1 MAYYGLD
8 AEEYDRIYSD
18 RQLLSRIIKVFKP
31 YHKSMLIILIFM
43 LLNSFSFG
51 VLPLLTRGIIEQ
63 LDQSNYSIPFISL
76 IILVTLGLNL
86 LYFIFNLVTQTILF
100 KIVSQVSFDLRF
112 KLNYAVLLQDLSFF
126 DKYPTGKIVSR
137 INNDGTRFGEMIH
150 QTVSGLASLLI
161 LIVVIIPMLLINS
174 VISSIVFII
183 VPFLFV
189 LTFSF
194 RKIVRKKTL
203 LGQRSLA
210 LVNAFVQ
217 ETMSG
222 IQIAKTFRQEK
233 KLFKEFNTIN
243 KQNNKVNIGKE
254 FAMNMLWPLINTII
268 YILYGIFLY
277 IGGNLIYQEIISI
290 GDWYLIF
297 QSFGLLFNPLL
308 QLVNFWPQFQQGMSA
323 AERIFSL
330 EDAEADIEEGDYVF
344 PKINGKLEF
353 NHLNFSYVP
362 ENPILENFNLKI
374 EPGESIAIVGHTG
387 AGKTTLARILLRLY
401 EFQSGDDS
409 VRIDGK
415 SIRDLK
421 LNEYRRQVGYIG
433 QVPFL
438 WNDTIENNIKYG
450 LPNASLEEVL
460 TVLKQSGG
468 VEWVEDLDNGLNTQI
483 MERGKVLSMG
493 QKQLLIFARVLLQ
506 NPSILILDEATASV
520 DPFTETKIQEAMEKA
535 MEGRTTIVIAHRLV
549 TVRHVDRII
558 VLDNG
563 RIMEEGSHVQ
573 LMKKGGYYAKL
584 YDMYFKH
591 QSYEFLEEHRPKRI
605 KDFGVEGGK

>member
-1 MAYYGLD
+1 MLT
-8 AEEYDRIYSD
+8 IN
-18 RQLLSRIIKVFKP
+18 II
-31 YHKSMLIILIFM
+31 
-43 LLNSFSFG
+43 
-51 VLPLLTRGIIEQ
+51 
-63 LDQSNYSIPFISL
+63 
-76 IILVTLGLNL
+76 
-86 LYFIFNLVTQTILF
+86 
-100 KIVSQVSFDLRF
+100 
-112 KLNYAVLLQDLSFF
+112 
-126 DKYPTGKIVSR
+126 
-137 INNDGTRFGEMIH
+137 
-150 QTVSGLASLLI
+150 
-161 LIVVIIPMLLINS
+161 
-174 VISSIVFII
+174 ISSIVFIV

-194 RKIVRKKTL
+194 RKIVRKRTL

-222 IQIAKTFRQEK
+222 IQIAKTFRQED
-233 KLFKEFNTIN
+233 KLFKEFNVIN
-243 KQNNKVNIGKE
+243 KQNNKVNRSKE
-254 FAMNMLWPLINTII
+254 YAMNMLWPLINSVI
-268 YILYGIFLY
+268 YVLYGVLLY
-277 IGGNLIYQEIISI
+277 FGGSLIYQGTISV

-308 QLVNFWPQFQQGMSA
+308 QLVVFWPQFQQGMSA

-330 EDAEADIEEGDYVF
+330 QDAEADIEEGDYIF
-344 PKINGKLEF
+344 SDIKGKLEF
-353 NHLNFSYVP
+353 NNLNFSYIP
-362 ENPILENFNLKI
+362 EKPIFQNFNLNI

-401 EFQSGDDS
+401 EFQSENDS
-409 VRIDGK
+409 VKIDGI

-450 LPNASLEEVL
+450 LPNASHEEIL
-460 TVLKQSGG
+460 SVLKQAGG
-468 VEWVEDLDNGLNTQI
+468 VEWVEELDSGLNTQI

-493 QKQLLIFARVLLQ
+493 QKQLLVFARVLLQ

-558 VLDNG
+558 VLDDG
-563 RIMEEGSHVQ
+563 KIMEEGNHEE

-584 YDMYFKH
+584 YDTYFKH
-591 QSYEFLEEHRPKRI
+591 QSYEFLEEYKPSRI
-605 KDFGVEGGK
+605 KDSGT

>member
-1 MAYYGLD
+1 VAYYGLD

-18 RQLLSRIIKVFKP
+18 KQLISRIIKIFKP
-31 YHKSMLIILIFM
+31 YRKSMFIVLVFM
-43 LLNSFSFG
+43 LLNSVAFG
-51 VLPLLTRGIIEQ
+51 AIPLLTREIIEQ
-63 LDQSNYSIPFISL
+63 LDQSNYIIPL
-76 IILVTLGLNL
+76 IILTILITLGLNL
-86 LYFIFNLVTQTILF
+86 LYFIFNLVVQTILF

-137 INNDGTRFGEMIH
+137 INNDGARFGEMIH
-150 QTVSGLASLLI
+150 LSIKGLASLLI
-161 LIVVIIPMLLINS
+161 LIVVIIPILMINV

-183 VPFLFV
+183 VPFLFI

-210 LVNAFVQ
+210 LLNAFVQ

-222 IQIAKTFRQEK
+222 IQIAKTFRQEE
-233 KLFKEFNTIN
+233 KLLKEFELIN
-243 KQNNKVNIGKE
+243 KQNNKVNTGTE
-254 FAMNMLWPLINTII
+254 LAMNMLWPLINTVIS
-268 YILYGIFLY
+268 ILYAILLY
-277 IGGNLIYQEIISI
+277 IGGNAIYLEIISV

-308 QLVNFWPQFQQGMSA
+308 QLVTFWPQFQQGMSA

-330 EDAEADIEEGDYVF
+330 QDSEADIEEGDYIF
-344 PKINGKLEF
+344 PHIKGKLEF
-353 NHLNFSYVP
+353 NNLNFSYGG
-362 ENPILENFNLKI
+362 ENPIFENFNLTIK
-374 EPGESIAIVGHTG
+374 PGESVAIVGHTG

-401 EFQSGDDS
+401 EFQSEDDS

-450 LPNASLEEVL
+450 LSNASPEEVIS
-460 TVLKQSGG
+460 VLKQSGG
-468 VEWVEDLDNGLNTQI
+468 VEWIEDLDNGLNTQI
-483 MERGKVLSMG
+483 MERGKLLSMG
-493 QKQLLIFARVLLQ
+493 QKQLLVFARVLLQ

-558 VLDNG
+558 VLDDG
-563 RIMEEGSHVQ
+563 KIMEEGNHEQ
-573 LMKKGGYYAKL
+573 LMNKKGYYAKL
-584 YDMYFKH
+584 YDTYFKH
-591 QSYEFLEEHRPKRI
+591 QSYEFLEEHKL
-605 KDFGVEGGK
+605 K

>member
-1 MAYYGLD
+1 MAFYGLD
-8 AEEYDRIYSD
+8 AEDYDRIYSD
-18 RQLLSRIIKVFKP
+18 RALVSRIIRIFKP
-31 YHKSMLIILIFM
+31 YRKSMFIIILLMVI
-43 LLNSFSFG
+43 NSIAFG
-51 VLPLLTRGIIEQ
+51 VLPVLTRTIIEQ
-63 LDQSNYSIPFISL
+63 TNQSSYSFPL
-76 IILVTLGLNL
+76 IIVTILITLGLNL
-86 LYFIFNLVTQTILF
+86 LWFIIHFIIQTILF
-100 KIVSQVSFDLRF
+100 RIVSQVSFDLRF

-126 DKYPTGKIVSR
+126 DKFPTGKIVSR
-137 INNDGTRFGEMIH
+137 VNNDGARFGEMIH
-150 QTVSGLASLLI
+150 QSIGGLASLLI
-161 LIVVIIPMLLINS
+161 LAVVIVPMLTINII
-174 VISSIVFII
+174 ISSIVFIV

-194 RKIVRKKTL
+194 RKIVRKRTL

-222 IQIAKTFRQEK
+222 IQIAKTFRQED
-233 KLFKEFNTIN
+233 KLFKEFNVIN
-243 KQNNKVNIGKE
+243 KQNNKVNRSKE
-254 FAMNMLWPLINTII
+254 YAMNMLWPLINSVI
-268 YILYGIFLY
+268 YVLYGVLLY
-277 IGGNLIYQEIISI
+277 FGGSLIYQGTISV

-308 QLVNFWPQFQQGMSA
+308 QLVVFWPQFQQGMSA

-330 EDAEADIEEGDYVF
+330 QDAEADIEEGDYIF
-344 PKINGKLEF
+344 SDIKGKLEF
-353 NHLNFSYVP
+353 NNLNFSYIP
-362 ENPILENFNLKI
+362 EKPIFQNFNLNI

-401 EFQSGDDS
+401 EFQSENDS
-409 VRIDGK
+409 VKIDGI

-450 LPNASLEEVL
+450 LPNASHEEIL
-460 TVLKQSGG
+460 SVLKQAGG
-468 VEWVEDLDNGLNTQI
+468 VEWVEELDSGLNTQI

-493 QKQLLIFARVLLQ
+493 QKQLLVFARVLLQ

-558 VLDNG
+558 VLDDG
-563 RIMEEGSHVQ
+563 KIMEEGNHEE

-584 YDMYFKH
+584 YDTYFKH
-591 QSYEFLEEHRPKRI
+591 QSYEFLEEYQPSRI
-605 KDFGVEGGK
+605 KDSGT

>member
-18 RQLLSRIIKVFKP
+18 KELISRIFKTFKP
-31 YHKSMLIILIFM
+31 YRKSMFTVIVFM
-43 LLNSFSFG
+43 VVNSFSFG
-51 VLPLLTRGIIEQ
+51 VLPLLTREIINQ
-63 LDQSNYSIPFISL
+63 LDQSNYIIPL
-76 IILVTLGLNL
+76 IILTILATLGLNL
-86 LYFIFNLVTQTILF
+86 LYFIFNVVVQSILF
-100 KIVSQVSFDLRF
+100 KIVPQVSFDLRF
-112 KLNYAVLLQDLSFF
+112 KLNHAVLLQDLSFF

-137 INNDGTRFGEMIH
+137 INNDGTRFGDMIYI
-150 QTVSGLASLLI
+150 SIKAAWSLLI
-161 LIVVIIPMLLINS
+161 LIVVIIPMLMINI
-174 VISSIVFII
+174 VISCLVFII
-183 VPFLFV
+183 VPFLV
-189 LTFSF
+189 ILTFSF

-210 LVNAFVQ
+210 LVNTFVQ

-222 IQIAKTFRQEK
+222 IQIAKTFRQEE
-233 KLFKEFNTIN
+233 KLFKEFEVIN
-243 KQNNKVNIGKE
+243 KQNNKVNRSKE
-254 FAMNMLWPLINTII
+254 FYMNMLWPLINTVI
-268 YILYGIFLY
+268 YILYGVLLY
-277 IGGNLIYQEIISI
+277 IGGNAIYLEIISV

-297 QSFGLLFNPLL
+297 QNFGLLFNPLL
-308 QLVNFWPQFQQGMSA
+308 QLITVWPQFQQGMSA

-330 EDAEADIEEGDYVF
+330 QDFEADIEEGDYIF
-344 PKINGKLEF
+344 PKIKGKLEF
-353 NHLNFSYVP
+353 NNLNFSYIP
-362 ENPILENFNLKI
+362 ENPVFEDFNLTI
-374 EPGESIAIVGHTG
+374 EPGESLAIVGHTG

-450 LPNASLEEVL
+450 LPDASLEDVL
-460 TVLKQSGG
+460 SVLKKAGG
-468 VEWVEDLDNGLNTQI
+468 VEWVEDLDDGLNTQI

-493 QKQLLIFARVLLQ
+493 QKQLLVFARVLLQ
-506 NPSILILDEATASV
+506 DPSILILDEATSSV
-520 DPFTETKIQEAMEKA
+520 DPFTETRIQETMEKT

-563 RIMEEGSHVQ
+563 KIMEEGNHVE
-573 LMKKGGYYAKL
+573 LMEKGGYYAKL
-584 YDMYFKH
+584 YDTYFKH
-591 QSYEFLEEHRPKRI
+591 QSYEFLKEHKLREI
-605 KDFGVEGGK
+605 GNSES

>member
-1 MAYYGLD
+1 MTYYGLD

-18 RQLLSRIIKVFKP
+18 KELLSRIIKLFKP
-31 YHKSMLIILIFM
+31 YRKSMVIVIVFMII
-43 LLNSFSFG
+43 NSFSFG
-51 VLPLLTRGIIEQ
+51 ILPLLTREIIEK
-63 LDQSNYSIPFISL
+63 LEQSNYVIPFIVL
-76 IILVTLGLNL
+76 IILVSLGLNI
-86 LYFIFNLVTQTILF
+86 LYFIFNVVVQTILF
-100 KIVSQVSFDLRF
+100 RIVSELSFQLRF

-137 INNDGTRFGEMIH
+137 INNDGTRFGEMINI
-150 QTVSGLASLLI
+150 TIRGLASLLI
-161 LIVVIIPMLLINS
+161 LIVVIIPILMINLLIS
-174 VISSIVFII
+174 CIIFIV
-183 VPFLFV
+183 VPFLFL

-210 LVNAFVQ
+210 NVNAFVQ

-222 IQIAKTFRQEK
+222 IQIAKTFRQEQ
-233 KLFKEFNTIN
+233 KLLKEFEFIN
-243 KQNNKVNIGKE
+243 KQNKKVNIGRD
-254 FAMNMLWPLINTII
+254 FAMNLLWPLINTVI
-268 YILYGIFLY
+268 YILYGVFLY
-277 IGGNLIYQEIISI
+277 IGGNAIYSQILSV
-290 GDWYLIF
+290 GDWYLIL
-297 QSFGLLFNPLL
+297 QSFDLLFNPLL

-330 EDAEADIEEGDYVF
+330 QDAEADIEEGNYVF
-344 PKINGKLEF
+344 PSINGKIEL
-353 NHLNFSYVP
+353 NNLNFSYIP
-362 ENPILENFNLKI
+362 GNPIFQNLNLTI

-387 AGKTTLARILLRLY
+387 AGKTTLARVLLRLY
-401 EFQSGDDS
+401 EFQSGDGS
-409 VRIDGK
+409 VKIDGR

-421 LNEYRRQVGYIG
+421 VNEYRKQVGYIG

-450 LPNASLEEVL
+450 LRDASHEDVL
-460 TVLKQSGG
+460 SVLNQAGG

-558 VLDNG
+558 VLDDG
-563 RIMEEGSHVQ
+563 KIMEEGNHEQ
-573 LMKKGGYYAKL
+573 LMKKKGYYAKL
-584 YDMYFKH
+584 YDTYFKH
-591 QSYEFLEEHRPKRI
+591 QSYEFLEEHKL
-605 KDFGVEGGK
+605 K

>member
-1 MAYYGLD
+1 MAFYGLD
-8 AEEYDRIYSD
+8 AEDYDRIYSD
-18 RQLLSRIIKVFKP
+18 RVLLSRIIRIFKP
-31 YHKSMLIILIFM
+31 YRKSMFIIILLM
-43 LLNSFSFG
+43 LINSIAFG
-51 VLPLLTRGIIEQ
+51 VLPVLTRTIIEQ
-63 LDQSNYSIPFISL
+63 TNQSSYSLPLVVLTIL
-76 IILVTLGLNL
+76 ITLGLNL
-86 LYFIFNLVTQTILF
+86 LWFILHFIMQTILF
-100 KIVSQVSFDLRF
+100 RIVSQVSFDLRF

-126 DKYPTGKIVSR
+126 DKFPTGKIVSR
-137 INNDGTRFGEMIH
+137 VNNDGARFGEMIH
-150 QTVSGLASLLI
+150 QSIGGLASLLI
-161 LIVVIIPMLLINS
+161 LVVVIVPMLTIN
-174 VISSIVFII
+174 VIISSIVFIV

-194 RKIVRKKTL
+194 RKIVRKRTL
-203 LGQRSLA
+203 FGQRSLA

-222 IQIAKTFRQEK
+222 IQIAKTFRQEG
-233 KLFKEFNTIN
+233 KLFKEFNVIN
-243 KQNNKVNIGKE
+243 KQNNKVNRSKE
-254 FAMNMLWPLINTII
+254 YAMNMLWPLINSVI
-268 YILYGIFLY
+268 YILYGVLLY
-277 IGGNLIYQEIISI
+277 FGGSLIYKGTISV

-308 QLVNFWPQFQQGMSA
+308 QLVVFWPQFQQGMSA

-330 EDAEADIEEGDYVF
+330 QDAEADIEEGDYIF
-344 PKINGKLEF
+344 SDIKGKLEF
-353 NHLNFSYVP
+353 NNLNFSYTP
-362 ENPILENFNLKI
+362 EKPIFQNFNLNI
-374 EPGESIAIVGHTG
+374 EPGESVAIVGHTG

-401 EFQSGDDS
+401 EFQSDNDS
-409 VRIDGK
+409 VKIDGV

-450 LPNASLEEVL
+450 LPNASHEEILSVLE
-460 TVLKQSGG
+460 QAGG
-468 VEWVEDLDNGLNTQI
+468 VEWVEELDSGLNTQI

-493 QKQLLIFARVLLQ
+493 QKQLLVFARVLLQ

-558 VLDNG
+558 VLDDG
-563 RIMEEGSHVQ
+563 KIMEEGNHEQ
-573 LMKKGGYYAKL
+573 LMKKGGYYSKL
-584 YDMYFKH
+584 YDTYFKH
-591 QSYEFLEEHRPKRI
+591 QSYEFLEEHQPSRI
-605 KDFGVEGGK
+605 KDTGA

>member
-1 MAYYGLD
+1 MTYYGLD

-18 RQLLSRIIKVFKP
+18 KELISRIIKLFKP
-31 YHKSMLIILIFM
+31 YRKSMVIIIVFM
-43 LLNSFSFG
+43 AINSFSFG
-51 VLPLLTRGIIEQ
+51 ALPLLTREIIER
-63 LDQSNYSIPFISL
+63 LDQSNYIIPFIIL
-76 IILVTLGLNL
+76 IILVSLGLNL
-86 LYFIFNLVTQTILF
+86 LYFIFTVLVRAIMF
-100 KIVSQVSFDLRF
+100 RIVSELSYELRF
-112 KLNYAVLLQDLSFF
+112 KLNYAILLQDLSFF

-137 INNDGTRFGEMIH
+137 INNDGTRFGEMINIS
-150 QTVSGLASLLI
+150 VNGLASLLI
-161 LIVVIIPMLLINS
+161 LIVVIIPMLMINVLIS
-174 VISSIVFII
+174 CIIFIVL
-183 VPFLFV
+183 PFLFL
-189 LTFSF
+189 LTLSF

-210 LVNAFVQ
+210 NVNAFVQ

-222 IQIAKTFRQEK
+222 IQIAKTFRQEE
-233 KLFKEFNTIN
+233 KLLKEFEFVN
-243 KQNNKVNIGKE
+243 KQNKKVNIGKDL
-254 FAMNMLWPLINTII
+254 AMNMLWPLINTVI

-277 IGGNLIYQEIISI
+277 FGGNAIFLQTISV
-290 GDWYLIF
+290 GDWYLIY
-297 QSFGLLFNPLL
+297 QSFGLLFNPLI
-308 QLVNFWPQFQQGMSA
+308 QLVNFWPQFQQGLSA

-330 EDAEADIEEGDYVF
+330 EDAEADIDEGDYVF
-344 PKINGKLEF
+344 TNIKGKIELN
-353 NHLNFSYVP
+353 NLNFSYIP
-362 ENPILENFNLKI
+362 GNPIFENFNLTI
-374 EPGESIAIVGHTG
+374 EPGESVAIVGHTG

-401 EFQSGDDS
+401 EFQSADDS
-409 VRIDGK
+409 VKIDGK

-450 LPNASLEEVL
+450 LPNASHEEIL
-460 TVLKQSGG
+460 SVLKQSGG
-468 VEWVEDLDNGLNTQI
+468 VEWVEDLDHGLNTQI

-493 QKQLLIFARVLLQ
+493 QKQLLVFARVLLQ

-563 RIMEEGSHVQ
+563 RIMEEGNHLE

-584 YDMYFKH
+584 YNTYFKH
-591 QSYEFLEEHRPKRI
+591 QSYEFLEEHKPKKI
-605 KDFGVEGGK
+605 KDFEKSKV

>member
-18 RQLLSRIIKVFKP
+18 KQLLSRIIKIFKP
-31 YHKSMLIILIFM
+31 YRKSMFIVLIFM
-43 LLNSFSFG
+43 LLTSISFG
-51 VLPLLTRGIIEQ
+51 AIPLLTREIIEQ
-63 LDQSNYSIPFISL
+63 LDQSNYIIPL
-76 IILVTLGLNL
+76 ITLTILVTLGLNL
-86 LYFIFNLVTQTILF
+86 LYFIFNLVVQTILF
-100 KIVSQVSFDLRF
+100 RIVSQVSFDLRF

-137 INNDGTRFGEMIH
+137 INNDGARFGDMIH
-150 QTVSGLASLLI
+150 LSVKALASVLI
-161 LIVVIIPMLLINS
+161 LIVVIIPMLMINIF
-174 VISSIVFII
+174 ISSMVFII

-222 IQIAKTFRQEK
+222 IQIAKTFRQEE
-233 KLFKEFNTIN
+233 KLFKEFETIN
-243 KQNNKVNIGKE
+243 KQNNKVNRGKE
-254 FAMNMLWPLINTII
+254 LAMNMLWPLINTVI
-268 YILYGIFLY
+268 YLLYGILLY
-277 IGGNLIYQEIISI
+277 IGGNAIYLEIISV

-297 QSFGLLFNPLL
+297 QSFGLLFNPLI
-308 QLVNFWPQFQQGMSA
+308 QLVTLWPQFQQGMSA

-330 EDAEADIEEGDYVF
+330 QDAEADIEEGHYIF
-344 PKINGKLEF
+344 PDIKGKLEF
-353 NHLNFSYVP
+353 SNLNFSYIP
-362 ENPILENFNLKI
+362 ENPIFENFNLTI
-374 EPGESIAIVGHTG
+374 EPGESVAIVGHTG

-401 EFQSGDDS
+401 EFQSEDDS

-450 LPNASLEEVL
+450 LPNASREDVL
-460 TVLKQSGG
+460 SVLKQSGG
-468 VEWVEDLDNGLNTQI
+468 VEWIEDLENGLNAKI
-483 MERGKVLSMG
+483 MERGKLLSMG

-558 VLDNG
+558 VLDDG
-563 RIMEEGSHVQ
+563 KIMEEGNHEQ
-573 LMKKGGYYAKL
+573 LMKKNGYYAKL
-584 YDMYFKH
+584 YDTYFKH
-591 QSYEFLEEHRPKRI
+591 QSYEYTYFKHQGYEHKA
-605 KDFGVEGGK
+605 K

>member
-18 RQLLSRIIKVFKP
+18 KQLLSRIIKIFKP
-31 YHKSMLIILIFM
+31 YRKSMLIVLIFM
-43 LLNSFSFG
+43 LLNSASFG
-51 VLPLLTRGIIEQ
+51 AIPLLTRVIIEQ
-63 LDQSNYSIPFISL
+63 LDQSNYILPL
-76 IILVTLGLNL
+76 ITLTILVTLGLNL
-86 LYFIFNLVTQTILF
+86 VYFIFNLVVQTILF
-100 KIVSQVSFDLRF
+100 RIVSQVSFDLRF

-137 INNDGTRFGEMIH
+137 INNDGARFGDMIH
-150 QTVSGLASLLI
+150 LSIKTISSILI
-161 LIVVIIPMLLINS
+161 LFVVIIPILMINAL
-174 VISSIVFII
+174 ISSIVFIV
-183 VPFLFV
+183 VPFLFI

-222 IQIAKTFRQEK
+222 IQIAKTFRQEE
-233 KLFKEFNTIN
+233 KLFKEFKLIN
-243 KQNNKVNIGKE
+243 KQNNKVNRNKE
-254 FAMNMLWPLINTII
+254 LAMSMLWPFINTVI
-268 YILYGIFLY
+268 YILYGLLIYFGGNAIFLE
-277 IGGNLIYQEIISI
+277 LMSV
-290 GDWYLIF
+290 GDWYLIL
-297 QSFGLLFNPLL
+297 QSFGLLFNPLI
-308 QLVNFWPQFQQGMSA
+308 QLVTLWPQFQQGMSA

-330 EDAEADIEEGDYVF
+330 QDSEADIEDGDYVF
-344 PKINGKLEF
+344 PDIKGKLAF
-353 NHLNFSYVP
+353 KNFNFSYVP
-362 ENPILENFNLKI
+362 EKPIFENFNLTI
-374 EPGESIAIVGHTG
+374 EPGESVAIVGHTG

-401 EFQSGDDS
+401 EFQSDDDS

-421 LNEYRRQVGYIG
+421 LNEYRLQVGYIG

-450 LPNASLEEVL
+450 LTNASHEEVL
-460 TVLKQSGG
+460 SALKQSGG
-468 VEWVEDLDNGLNTQI
+468 VEWIEDLDNGLNTQI
-483 MERGKVLSMG
+483 MERGKLLSMG
-493 QKQLLIFARVLLQ
+493 QKQLLVFARVLLQ

-558 VLDNG
+558 VLDDG
-563 RIMEEGSHVQ
+563 KIMEEGNHEQ
-573 LMKKGGYYAKL
+573 LMKKNGYYAKL
-584 YDMYFKH
+584 YDTYFKH
-591 QSYEFLEEHRPKRI
+591 QSFEFIEEHKI
-605 KDFGVEGGK
+605 K

>member
-1 MAYYGLD
+1 MTYYGLD

-18 RQLLSRIIKVFKP
+18 KELLSRIIKLFKP
-31 YHKSMLIILIFM
+31 YRKSMVIVIVFMII
-43 LLNSFSFG
+43 NSFSFG
-51 VLPLLTRGIIEQ
+51 ILPLLTREIIEK
-63 LDQSNYSIPFISL
+63 LEQSNYVIPFIVL
-76 IILVTLGLNL
+76 IILVSLGLNI
-86 LYFIFNLVTQTILF
+86 LYFIFNVVVQTILF
-100 KIVSQVSFDLRF
+100 RIVSELSFQLRF

-137 INNDGTRFGEMIH
+137 INNDGTRFGEMINI
-150 QTVSGLASLLI
+150 TIRGLASLLI
-161 LIVVIIPMLLINS
+161 LIVVIIPILMINLLIS
-174 VISSIVFII
+174 CIIFIV
-183 VPFLFV
+183 VPFLFL

-210 LVNAFVQ
+210 NVNAFVQ

-222 IQIAKTFRQEK
+222 IQIAKTFRQEQ
-233 KLFKEFNTIN
+233 KLLKEFEFIN
-243 KQNNKVNIGKE
+243 KQNKKVNIGRD
-254 FAMNMLWPLINTII
+254 FAMNLLWPLINTVI
-268 YILYGIFLY
+268 YILYGVFLY
-277 IGGNLIYQEIISI
+277 IGGNAIYSQILSV
-290 GDWYLIF
+290 GDWYLIL

-330 EDAEADIEEGDYVF
+330 QDAEADIEEGNYVF
-344 PKINGKLEF
+344 PSINGKIEL
-353 NHLNFSYVP
+353 NNLNFSYIP
-362 ENPILENFNLKI
+362 GNPIFQNLNLTI

-387 AGKTTLARILLRLY
+387 AGKTTLARVLLRLY
-401 EFQSGDDS
+401 EFQSGDGS
-409 VRIDGK
+409 VKIDGR

-421 LNEYRRQVGYIG
+421 VNEYRKQVGYIG

-450 LPNASLEEVL
+450 LRDASHEDVL
-460 TVLKQSGG
+460 SVLNQAGG

-558 VLDNG
+558 VLDDG
-563 RIMEEGSHVQ
+563 KIMEEGNHEQ
-573 LMKKGGYYAKL
+573 LMKKKGYYAKL
-584 YDMYFKH
+584 YDTYFKH
-591 QSYEFLEEHRPKRI
+591 QSYEFLEEHKL
-605 KDFGVEGGK
+605 K

>member
-18 RQLLSRIIKVFKP
+18 KQLLSRIIKIFKP
-31 YHKSMLIILIFM
+31 YRKSMFVVAVFM
-43 LLNSFSFG
+43 VLNSISFG
-51 VLPLLTRGIIEQ
+51 AIPLLTREIIEQ
-63 LDQSNYSIPFISL
+63 LDQSNYIIPLVVIT
-76 IILVTLGLNL
+76 ILVTLGLNL
-86 LYFIFNLVTQTILF
+86 LYFIFTVVVQTILY

-137 INNDGTRFGEMIH
+137 INNDGTRFGDMIY
-150 QTVSGLASLLI
+150 VAIKGISSLLI
-161 LIVVIIPMLLINS
+161 LVVVIIPMLMIN
-174 VISSIVFII
+174 VITSFIIFII
-183 VPFLFV
+183 VPFLIIF
-189 LTFSF
+189 TFSY

-222 IQIAKTFRQEK
+222 IQITKTFRQEE
-233 KLFKEFNTIN
+233 KLLKEFEFIN
-243 KQNNKVNIGKE
+243 KQNKKVNRSKDL
-254 FAMNMLWPLINTII
+254 AMNMLWPLINTVVYII
-268 YILYGIFLY
+268 YAFLLYF
-277 IGGNLIYQEIISI
+277 GGTAIYLEIMSV

-297 QSFGLLFNPLL
+297 QNFSLLINPLL
-308 QLVNFWPQFQQGMSA
+308 QLVTFWPMFQQGMSA

-330 EDAEADIEEGDYVF
+330 QDSEANIEDGDYVF
-344 PKINGKLEF
+344 PNINGKLEF
-353 NHLNFSYVP
+353 NNLNFSYIP
-362 ENPILENFNLKI
+362 ESPVFENFNLTI

-387 AGKTTLARILLRLY
+387 SGKTTLARILLRLY
-401 EFQSGDDS
+401 EFQSEDDS

-450 LPNASLEEVL
+450 LPNASHEEIVS
-460 TVLKQSGG
+460 VLKKSGG
-468 VEWVEDLDNGLNTQI
+468 LEWVEDLDNGLDTQI

-493 QKQLLIFARVLLQ
+493 QKQLLVFARVLIQ
-506 NPSILILDEATASV
+506 NPSILILDEATASI

-558 VLDNG
+558 VLDDG
-563 RIMEEGSHVQ
+563 KIMEEGNHVQ

-584 YDMYFKH
+584 YDTYFKH
-591 QSYEFLEEHRPKRI
+591 QSYEFLEEHKPTKL
-605 KDFGVEGGK
+605 KDLEN

>member
-1 MAYYGLD
+1 MAFYGLD
-8 AEEYDRIYSD
+8 AEDYDRIYSD
-18 RQLLSRIIKVFKP
+18 RALVSRIIKIFKP
-31 YHKSMLIILIFM
+31 YRKSMFIIILLMVI
-43 LLNSFSFG
+43 NSVAFG
-51 VLPLLTRGIIEQ
+51 VLPVLTRTIIEQ
-63 LDQSNYSIPFISL
+63 TNQSSYSLPL
-76 IILVTLGLNL
+76 IILTILITLGLNL
-86 LYFIFNLVTQTILF
+86 LWFILHFIMQTILF
-100 KIVSQVSFDLRF
+100 RIVSQVSFDLRF

-126 DKYPTGKIVSR
+126 DKFPTGKIVSR
-137 INNDGTRFGEMIH
+137 VNNDGARFGEMIH
-150 QTVSGLASLLI
+150 QSIGGLASLLI
-161 LIVVIIPMLLINS
+161 LVVVIVPMLTINII
-174 VISSIVFII
+174 ISSIVFIV

-194 RKIVRKKTL
+194 RKIVRKRTL

-222 IQIAKTFRQEK
+222 IQIAKTFRQED
-233 KLFKEFNTIN
+233 KLFKEFNVIN
-243 KQNNKVNIGKE
+243 KQNNKVNRSKE
-254 FAMNMLWPLINTII
+254 YAMNMLWPLINSVI
-268 YILYGIFLY
+268 YVLYGVLLY
-277 IGGNLIYQEIISI
+277 FGGSLIYQGTISV

-308 QLVNFWPQFQQGMSA
+308 QLVVFWPQFQQGMSA

-330 EDAEADIEEGDYVF
+330 QDAEADIEEGDYIF
-344 PKINGKLEF
+344 SDIKGKLEF
-353 NHLNFSYVP
+353 NNLNFSYIP
-362 ENPILENFNLKI
+362 EKPIFQNFNLNI

-401 EFQSGDDS
+401 EFQSENDS
-409 VRIDGK
+409 VKIDGI

-450 LPNASLEEVL
+450 LPNASHEEIL
-460 TVLKQSGG
+460 SVLKQAGG
-468 VEWVEDLDNGLNTQI
+468 VEWVEELDSGLNTQI

-493 QKQLLIFARVLLQ
+493 QKQLLVFARVLLQ

-558 VLDNG
+558 VLDDG
-563 RIMEEGSHVQ
+563 KIMEEGNHEE

-584 YDMYFKH
+584 YDTYFKH
-591 QSYEFLEEHRPKRI
+591 QSYEFLEEYQPSRI
-605 KDFGVEGGK
+605 KDSGT

>member
-1 MAYYGLD
+1 MTYYGLD

-18 RQLLSRIIKVFKP
+18 KELLFRIIKLFKP
-31 YHKSMLIILIFM
+31 YRRSMLIVVVFM
-43 LLNSFSFG
+43 IINSFSFG
-51 VLPLLTRGIIEQ
+51 ILPVLTREIIER
-63 LDQSNYSIPFISL
+63 LDQSNYIIPFIAL
-76 IILVTLGLNL
+76 IILVSLGLNL
-86 LYFIFNLVTQTILF
+86 LYFIFTVVIQTILF
-100 KIVSQVSFDLRF
+100 KIVSELSFQLRF
-112 KLNYAVLLQDLSFF
+112 KLNYAILLQDLSFF

-137 INNDGTRFGEMIH
+137 INNDGTRFGEMI
-150 QTVSGLASLLI
+150 QITISGLASLLI
-161 LIVVIIPMLLINS
+161 LIVVLIPMLMINVLIS
-174 VISSIVFII
+174 CIIFIV
-183 VPFLFV
+183 VPFLFL

-210 LVNAFVQ
+210 NVNAFVQ

-222 IQIAKTFRQEK
+222 IQIAKTFRQEE
-233 KLFKEFNTIN
+233 KLLKEFEFIN
-243 KQNNKVNIGKE
+243 NQNKKVNVGKDL
-254 FAMNMLWPLINTII
+254 AMNMLWPLINTVI
-268 YILYGIFLY
+268 YILYGVFLY
-277 IGGNLIYQEIISI
+277 IGGNAIYDQIISV
-290 GDWYLIF
+290 GDWYLIL

-330 EDAEADIEEGDYVF
+330 QDAEAEIEEGDYVF
-344 PKINGKLEF
+344 PSIKGKIELTN
-353 NHLNFSYVP
+353 LNFSYIP
-362 ENPILENFNLKI
+362 GHPIFENFNLTI
-374 EPGESIAIVGHTG
+374 EPGESVAIVGHTG

-401 EFQSGDDS
+401 EFQSEDDS
-409 VRIDGK
+409 VKIDGR

-438 WNDTIENNIKYG
+438 WNETIENNIKYG
-450 LPNASLEEVL
+450 LPNASHKEVL
-460 TVLKQSGG
+460 TVLNQSGG
-468 VEWVEDLDNGLNTQI
+468 VEWVEDLDNGLKTQI

-493 QKQLLIFARVLLQ
+493 QKQLLVFARVLLQ

-563 RIMEEGSHVQ
+563 KIMEEGNHLE
-573 LMKKGGYYAKL
+573 LMKQGGYYAKL
-584 YDMYFKH
+584 YDTYFKH
-591 QSYEFLEEHRPKRI
+591 QSYEFIEEHKPKER
-605 KDFGVEGGK
+605 KDLGEFRV

>member
-1 MAYYGLD
+1 MTYYGLD

-18 RQLLSRIIKVFKP
+18 KELFSRIIKTFKP
-31 YHKSMLIILIFM
+31 YRKSMIIVMVFM
-43 LLNSFSFG
+43 IVNSFSYG
-51 VLPLLTRGIIEQ
+51 ILPLLTREIIDR
-63 LDQSNYSIPFISL
+63 LDQSNYIIPFIIL
-76 IILVTLGLNL
+76 IIIVSLGLNF
-86 LYFIFNLVTQTILF
+86 LYFIFNVVVQTTLF
-100 KIVSQVSFDLRF
+100 RIVSKTSYDLRF
-112 KLNYAVLLQDLSFF
+112 KLNYAILLQDLSFF

-137 INNDGTRFGEMIH
+137 INNDGTRFGGMINI
-150 QTVSGLASLLI
+150 TIKGMASLLI
-161 LIVVIIPMLLINS
+161 LIVVIIPMLMINVLVS
-174 VISSIVFII
+174 CIIFIV

-210 LVNAFVQ
+210 NVNAFVQ

-222 IQIAKTFRQEK
+222 IQIAKTFRQEE
-233 KLFKEFNTIN
+233 KLLKEFNIVN
-243 KQNNKVNIGKE
+243 KQNNKVNTGKE
-254 FAMNMLWPLINTII
+254 LVMNMLWPLLNSII

-277 IGGNLIYQEIISI
+277 FGGTAIFQQIMSV
-290 GDWYLIF
+290 GDWYLIL

-330 EDAEADIEEGDYVF
+330 QDAEADIEEGDYIF
-344 PKINGKLEF
+344 SSINGKIEL
-353 NHLNFSYVP
+353 NDLNFSYVP
-362 ENPILENFNLKI
+362 GTPIFENFNLTI
-374 EPGESIAIVGHTG
+374 EPGESVAIVGHTG

-401 EFQSGDDS
+401 EFQSDDDS
-409 VRIDGK
+409 VRIDDK

-450 LPNASLEEVL
+450 LPDASYKDV
-460 TVLKQSGG
+460 TSVLKQSGG
-468 VEWVEDLDNGLNTQI
+468 VEWVEDLDNGLKTQI
-483 MERGKVLSMG
+483 MERGKLLSMG
-493 QKQLLIFARVLLQ
+493 QKQLLVFARVLLQ
-506 NPSILILDEATASV
+506 DPSILILDEATASV

-535 MEGRTTIVIAHRLV
+535 MEDRTTIIIAHRLV

-563 RIMEEGSHVQ
+563 KIMEEGNHVE
-573 LMKKGGYYAKL
+573 LMKRGGYYAKL
-584 YDMYFKH
+584 YDTYFKH
-591 QSYEFLEEHRPKRI
+591 QSYEFLEEHKPKSIR
-605 KDFGVEGGK
+605 DFGI

>member
-1 MAYYGLD
+1 MTFYGLD
-8 AEEYDRIYSD
+8 AEEYDRIYKD
-18 RQLLSRIIKVFKP
+18 RELLLRIIKIFKP
-31 YHKSMLIILIFM
+31 YRKSMLIVILLM
-43 LLNSFSFG
+43 VLNSIAYG
-51 VLPLLTRGIIEQ
+51 VLPVLTRTIIEQ
-63 LDQSNYSIPFISL
+63 SEQSNYALPL
-76 IILVTLGLNL
+76 IIFTILITLGLNVL
-86 LYFIFNLVTQTILF
+86 WFVFHFIIQTILF
-100 KIVSQVSFDLRF
+100 RIVSQVSFDLRF
-112 KLNYAVLLQDLSFF
+112 RLNYAVLLQDLSFF

-137 INNDGTRFGEMIH
+137 INNDGARFGEMIH
-150 QTVSGLASLLI
+150 QSVGGLHSILI
-161 LIVVIIPMLLINS
+161 LIIVIVPMLTINII
-174 VISSIVFII
+174 ISSIVFVV
-183 VPFLFV
+183 VPFLFF

-194 RKIVRKKTL
+194 RKIVRKRTL

-243 KQNNKVNIGKE
+243 KQNNKVNTGKE
-254 FAMNMLWPLINTII
+254 YAMNMLWPLINTII
-268 YILYGIFLY
+268 FIIYGTLLYF
-277 IGGNLIYQEIISI
+277 GGNLIFSGNISV

-308 QLVNFWPQFQQGMSA
+308 QLVVFWPQFQQGMSA

-330 EDAEADIEEGDYVF
+330 QDAEADIEEGDYIF
-344 PKINGKLEF
+344 SKINGRIEF
-353 NHLNFSYVP
+353 NNLNFSYTP
-362 ENPILENFNLKI
+362 ERPIFENFNLTVK
-374 EPGESIAIVGHTG
+374 PGESIAIVGHTG

-401 EFQSGDDS
+401 EFQSENDS
-409 VRIDGK
+409 VRIDGR

-421 LNEYRRQVGYIG
+421 LNEYRRRVGYIG

-438 WNDTIENNIKYG
+438 WNDTIEQNIKYG
-450 LPNASLEEVL
+450 LPNASHEDILSVLE
-460 TVLKQSGG
+460 QAGG
-468 VEWVEDLDNGLNTQI
+468 AEWIEDLDNGLNTQI

-506 NPSILILDEATASV
+506 NPSILIMDEATASV

-563 RIMEEGSHVQ
+563 KIMEEGNHVE
-573 LMKKGGYYAKL
+573 LMRRGGYYARL
-584 YDMYFKH
+584 YDTYFKH
-591 QSYEFLEEHRPKRI
+591 QSYEFLEEHKPSRI
-605 KDFGVEGGK
+605 KDTGT

>member
-506 NPSILILDEATASV
+506 NPSILILDEATA
-520 DPFTETKIQEAMEKA
+520 
-535 MEGRTTIVIAHRLV
+535 
-549 TVRHVDRII
+549 
-558 VLDNG
+558 
-563 RIMEEGSHVQ
+563 
-573 LMKKGGYYAKL
+573 
-584 YDMYFKH
+584 
-591 QSYEFLEEHRPKRI
+591 
-605 KDFGVEGGK
+605 

>member
-1 MAYYGLD
+1 MTYYGLD
-8 AEEYDRIYSD
+8 AEEYDRVYSD
-18 RQLLSRIIKVFKP
+18 KELFSRIVKLFKP
-31 YHKSMLIILIFM
+31 YRKSMVIVIVFM
-43 LLNSFSFG
+43 IVNSFSYG
-51 VLPLLTRGIIEQ
+51 LLPVLTREIIEK
-63 LDQSNYSIPFISL
+63 LDQSNYVIPFIIL
-76 IILVTLGLNL
+76 IILVSFGLNIL
-86 LYFIFNLVTQTILF
+86 FFIFTVVVRSILF
-100 KIVSQVSFDLRF
+100 KIVSDLSFQLRF
-112 KLNYAVLLQDLSFF
+112 KLNYAILLQDLSFF

-137 INNDGTRFGEMIH
+137 INNDGTRFGEMINI
-150 QTVSGLASLLI
+150 TINGLASILI
-161 LIVVIIPMLLINS
+161 LIVVIIPMLMINVLIS
-174 VISSIVFII
+174 CIIFIV
-183 VPFLFV
+183 VPFLFL

-210 LVNAFVQ
+210 NVNAFVQ

-222 IQIAKTFRQEK
+222 IQIAKTFRQEE
-233 KLFKEFNTIN
+233 KLLKEFEFVN
-243 KQNNKVNIGKE
+243 KQNKKVNIGKDL
-254 FAMNMLWPLINTII
+254 AMNMLWPLINTVI
-268 YILYGIFLY
+268 YVLYGVFLY
-277 IGGNLIYQEIISI
+277 LGGTAIYQQVISV
-290 GDWYLIF
+290 GDWYLIL

-330 EDAEADIEEGDYVF
+330 QDAEADIEEGDYVF
-344 PKINGKLEF
+344 PSIKGKIELTN
-353 NHLNFSYVP
+353 LNFSYTP
-362 ENPILENFNLKI
+362 GHPIFENFNLII
-374 EPGESIAIVGHTG
+374 EPGESVAIVGHTG

-401 EFQSGDDS
+401 EFQSEDDS
-409 VRIDGK
+409 VKIDGR

-450 LPNASLEEVL
+450 LPDASHEEVL
-460 TVLKQSGG
+460 SVLNQSGG
-468 VEWVEDLDNGLNTQI
+468 IEWVEDLDNGLKTRI

-493 QKQLLIFARVLLQ
+493 QKQLLVFARVLLQ
-506 NPSILILDEATASV
+506 SPSILILDEATASV

-563 RIMEEGSHVQ
+563 KILEEGNHLE
-573 LMKKGGYYAKL
+573 LMKQGGYYAKL
-584 YDMYFKH
+584 YDTYFKH
-591 QSYEFLEEHRPKRI
+591 QSYEFIEEHKPKER
-605 KDFGVEGGK
+605 KDLGEFRV

>member
-1 MAYYGLD
+1 MAFYGLD
-8 AEEYDRIYSD
+8 AEEYDRIYKD
-18 RQLLSRIIKVFKP
+18 RELVSRIIRVFKP
-31 YHKSMLIILIFM
+31 YRKSMFTVIFLMVINSIAFGIIPVM
-43 LLNSFSFG
+43 
-51 VLPLLTRGIIEQ
+51 TRTIIEQ
-63 LDQSNYSIPFISL
+63 IDQSSYILPLVILTIL
-76 IILVTLGLNL
+76 ITLGLNIL
-86 LYFIFNLVTQTILF
+86 WFILYFIIQTILF
-100 KIVSQVSFDLRF
+100 RIVSQVSFDLRF
-112 KLNYAVLLQDLSFF
+112 SLNYAVLLQDLSFF

-137 INNDGTRFGEMIH
+137 INNDGARFGEMI
-150 QTVSGLASLLI
+150 QQSVGGLASLLI
-161 LIVVIIPMLLINS
+161 LVVVIIPMLTIN
-174 VISSIVFII
+174 VIISSIVFIV
-183 VPFLFV
+183 VPFLFF

-194 RKIVRKKTL
+194 RKIVRKRTL

-222 IQIAKTFRQEK
+222 IQIAKTFRQEE

-243 KQNNKVNIGKE
+243 RQNNKVNTGKDL
-254 FAMNMLWPLINTII
+254 AMNMLWPLINTII
-268 YILYGIFLY
+268 FIIYGILLY
-277 IGGNLIYQEIISI
+277 FGGNLIYLGTISV

-308 QLVNFWPQFQQGMSA
+308 QLVVFWPQFQQGMSA

-330 EDAEADIEEGDYVF
+330 QDAEADIEEGDYVF
-344 PKINGKLEF
+344 PNIDGKIEF
-353 NHLNFSYVP
+353 NHLYFNYIP
-362 ENPILENFNLKI
+362 EKPVFENFNLTI
-374 EPGESIAIVGHTG
+374 EPGESVAIVGHTG

-409 VRIDGK
+409 VKIDGR

-421 LNEYRRQVGYIG
+421 LNEYRRKVGYIG

-450 LPNASLEEVL
+450 LPDASHEDIISVL
-460 TVLKQSGG
+460 NKSGG
-468 VEWVEDLDNGLNTQI
+468 VEWVEELDNGLKTQI
-483 MERGKVLSMG
+483 MERGKLLSMG

-506 NPSILILDEATASV
+506 DPSILIMDEATASV

-558 VLDNG
+558 VLDKG
-563 RIMEEGSHVQ
+563 KIMEEGNHLE

-584 YDMYFKH
+584 YDTYFKH
-591 QSYEFLEEHRPKRI
+591 QSYEFLEEHRPKSIRDI
-605 KDFGVEGGK
+605 GM

>member
-1 MAYYGLD
+1 MTYYGLD

-18 RQLLSRIIKVFKP
+18 KELISRIIKLFKP
-31 YHKSMLIILIFM
+31 YRKSMVIIIVFM
-43 LLNSFSFG
+43 AINSFSFG
-51 VLPLLTRGIIEQ
+51 ALPLLTREIIER
-63 LDQSNYSIPFISL
+63 LDQSNYIIPFIIL
-76 IILVTLGLNL
+76 IILVSLGLNL
-86 LYFIFNLVTQTILF
+86 LYFIFTVVVRAIMF
-100 KIVSQVSFDLRF
+100 RIVSELSYELRF
-112 KLNYAVLLQDLSFF
+112 KLNYAILLQDLSFF

-137 INNDGTRFGEMIH
+137 INNDGTRFGEMINIS
-150 QTVSGLASLLI
+150 VNGLASLLI
-161 LIVVIIPMLLINS
+161 LIVVIIPMLMINVLIS
-174 VISSIVFII
+174 CIIFIVL
-183 VPFLFV
+183 PFLFL
-189 LTFSF
+189 LTLSF

-210 LVNAFVQ
+210 NVNAFVQ

-222 IQIAKTFRQEK
+222 IQIAKTFRQEE
-233 KLFKEFNTIN
+233 KLLKEFEFVN
-243 KQNNKVNIGKE
+243 KQNKKVNIGKDL
-254 FAMNMLWPLINTII
+254 AMNMLWPLINTVI

-277 IGGNLIYQEIISI
+277 FGGNAIFLQTISV
-290 GDWYLIF
+290 GDWYLIY
-297 QSFGLLFNPLL
+297 QSFGLLFNPLI
-308 QLVNFWPQFQQGMSA
+308 QLVNFWPQFQQGLSA

-330 EDAEADIEEGDYVF
+330 EDAEADIDEGDYVF
-344 PKINGKLEF
+344 TNIKGKIELN
-353 NHLNFSYVP
+353 NLNFSYIP
-362 ENPILENFNLKI
+362 GNPIFENFNLTI
-374 EPGESIAIVGHTG
+374 EPGESVAIVGHTG

-409 VRIDGK
+409 VKIDGK

-421 LNEYRRQVGYIG
+421 LNEYRQQVGYIG

-450 LPNASLEEVL
+450 LPNASHEEIL
-460 TVLKQSGG
+460 SVLKQSGG
-468 VEWVEDLDNGLNTQI
+468 VEWVEDLDHGLNTQI

-493 QKQLLIFARVLLQ
+493 QKQLLVFARVLLQ

-563 RIMEEGSHVQ
+563 RIMEEGNHLE

-584 YDMYFKH
+584 YNTYFKH
-591 QSYEFLEEHRPKRI
+591 QSYEFLEEHKPKKI
-605 KDFGVEGGK
+605 KDFEKSKV

>member
-1 MAYYGLD
+1 
-8 AEEYDRIYSD
+8 
-18 RQLLSRIIKVFKP
+18 P
-31 YHKSMLIILIFM
+31 YRKSMFIIILLMVI
-43 LLNSFSFG
+43 NSIAFG
-51 VLPLLTRGIIEQ
+51 VLPVLTRTIIEQ
-63 LDQSNYSIPFISL
+63 TNQSSYSFPL
-76 IILVTLGLNL
+76 IIVTILITLGLNL
-86 LYFIFNLVTQTILF
+86 LWFIIHFIIQTILF
-100 KIVSQVSFDLRF
+100 RIVSQVSFDLRF

-126 DKYPTGKIVSR
+126 DKFPTGKIVSR
-137 INNDGTRFGEMIH
+137 VNNDGARFGEMIH
-150 QTVSGLASLLI
+150 QSIGGLASLLI
-161 LIVVIIPMLLINS
+161 LVVVIVPMLTINII
-174 VISSIVFII
+174 ISSIVFIV

-194 RKIVRKKTL
+194 RKIVRKRTL

-222 IQIAKTFRQEK
+222 IQIAKTFRQED
-233 KLFKEFNTIN
+233 KLFKEFNVIN
-243 KQNNKVNIGKE
+243 KQNNKVNRSKE
-254 FAMNMLWPLINTII
+254 YAMNMLWPLINSVI
-268 YILYGIFLY
+268 YVLYGVLLY
-277 IGGNLIYQEIISI
+277 FGGSLIYQGTISV

-308 QLVNFWPQFQQGMSA
+308 QLVVFWPQFQQGMSA

-330 EDAEADIEEGDYVF
+330 QDAEADIEEGDYIF
-344 PKINGKLEF
+344 SDIKGKLEF
-353 NHLNFSYVP
+353 NNLNFSYIP
-362 ENPILENFNLKI
+362 EKPIFQNFNLNI

-401 EFQSGDDS
+401 EFQSENDS
-409 VRIDGK
+409 VKIDGI

-450 LPNASLEEVL
+450 LPNASHEEIL
-460 TVLKQSGG
+460 SVLKQAGG
-468 VEWVEDLDNGLNTQI
+468 VEWVEELDSGLNTQI

-493 QKQLLIFARVLLQ
+493 QKQLLVFARVLLQ

-558 VLDNG
+558 VLDDG
-563 RIMEEGSHVQ
+563 KIMEEGNHEE

-584 YDMYFKH
+584 YDTYFKH
-591 QSYEFLEEHRPKRI
+591 QSYEFLEEYQPSRI
-605 KDFGVEGGK
+605 KDSGT

>member
-18 RQLLSRIIKVFKP
+18 KQLISRIIKIFKP
-31 YHKSMLIILIFM
+31 YRKSMFIVLVFM
-43 LLNSFSFG
+43 LLNSVAFG
-51 VLPLLTRGIIEQ
+51 AIPLLTREIIEQ
-63 LDQSNYSIPFISL
+63 LDQSNYIIPL
-76 IILVTLGLNL
+76 IILTILITLGLNL
-86 LYFIFNLVTQTILF
+86 LYFIFNLVVQTILF

-137 INNDGTRFGEMIH
+137 INNDGARFGEMIH
-150 QTVSGLASLLI
+150 LSIKGLASLLI
-161 LIVVIIPMLLINS
+161 LIVVIIPILMINV

-183 VPFLFV
+183 VPFLFI

-210 LVNAFVQ
+210 LLNAFVQ

-222 IQIAKTFRQEK
+222 IQIAKTFRQEE
-233 KLFKEFNTIN
+233 KLLKEFELIN
-243 KQNNKVNIGKE
+243 KQNNKVNTGTE
-254 FAMNMLWPLINTII
+254 LAMNMLWPLINTVIS
-268 YILYGIFLY
+268 ILYAILLY
-277 IGGNLIYQEIISI
+277 IGGNAIYLEIISV

-308 QLVNFWPQFQQGMSA
+308 QLVTFWPQFQQGMSA

-330 EDAEADIEEGDYVF
+330 QDSEADIEEGDYIF
-344 PKINGKLEF
+344 PHIKGKLEF
-353 NHLNFSYVP
+353 NNLNFSYGG
-362 ENPILENFNLKI
+362 ENPIFENFNLTIK
-374 EPGESIAIVGHTG
+374 PGESVAIVGHTG

-401 EFQSGDDS
+401 EFQSEDDS

-450 LPNASLEEVL
+450 LSNASPEEVIS
-460 TVLKQSGG
+460 VLKQSGG
-468 VEWVEDLDNGLNTQI
+468 VEWIEDLDNGLNTQI
-483 MERGKVLSMG
+483 MERGKLLSMG
-493 QKQLLIFARVLLQ
+493 QKQLLVFARVLLQ

-558 VLDNG
+558 VLDDG
-563 RIMEEGSHVQ
+563 KIMEEGNHEQ
-573 LMKKGGYYAKL
+573 LMNKKGYYAKL
-584 YDMYFKH
+584 YDTYFKH
-591 QSYEFLEEHRPKRI
+591 QSYEFLEEHKL
-605 KDFGVEGGK
+605 K

>member
-1 MAYYGLD
+1 MTYYGLD

-18 RQLLSRIIKVFKP
+18 KELFSRIIKTFKP
-31 YHKSMLIILIFM
+31 YRKSMIIVMVFM
-43 LLNSFSFG
+43 IVNSFSYG
-51 VLPLLTRGIIEQ
+51 ILPLLTREIIEQ
-63 LDQSNYSIPFISL
+63 LDQSNYIIPFIIL
-76 IILVTLGLNL
+76 IIIVSLGLNF
-86 LYFIFNLVTQTILF
+86 LYFIFNVVVQTTLF
-100 KIVSQVSFDLRF
+100 RIVSKTSYDLRF
-112 KLNYAVLLQDLSFF
+112 KLNYAILLQDLSFF

-137 INNDGTRFGEMIH
+137 INNDGTRFGEMINI
-150 QTVSGLASLLI
+150 TIKGMASLLI
-161 LIVVIIPMLLINS
+161 LIVVIIPMLMINVLVS
-174 VISSIVFII
+174 CIIFIV

-210 LVNAFVQ
+210 NVNAFVQ

-222 IQIAKTFRQEK
+222 IQIAKTFRQEE
-233 KLFKEFNTIN
+233 KLLKEFNIVN
-243 KQNNKVNIGKE
+243 KQNNKVNTGKE
-254 FAMNMLWPLINTII
+254 LVMNMLWPLLNSII

-277 IGGNLIYQEIISI
+277 FGGTAIFQQIMSV
-290 GDWYLIF
+290 GDWYLIL

-330 EDAEADIEEGDYVF
+330 QDAEADIEEGDYIF
-344 PKINGKLEF
+344 SSINGKIEL
-353 NHLNFSYVP
+353 NDLNFSYVP
-362 ENPILENFNLKI
+362 GTPIFENFNLTI
-374 EPGESIAIVGHTG
+374 EPGESVAIVGHTG

-401 EFQSGDDS
+401 EFQSDDDS
-409 VRIDGK
+409 VRIDDK

-450 LPNASLEEVL
+450 LPDASYKDV
-460 TVLKQSGG
+460 TSVLKQSGG
-468 VEWVEDLDNGLNTQI
+468 VEWVEDLDNGLKTQI
-483 MERGKVLSMG
+483 MERGKLLSMG
-493 QKQLLIFARVLLQ
+493 QKQLLVFARVLLQ
-506 NPSILILDEATASV
+506 DPSILILDEATASV

-535 MEGRTTIVIAHRLV
+535 MEDRTTIIIAHRLV

-563 RIMEEGSHVQ
+563 KIMEEGNHVE
-573 LMKKGGYYAKL
+573 LMKRGGYYAKL
-584 YDMYFKH
+584 YDTYFKH
-591 QSYEFLEEHRPKRI
+591 QSYEFLEEHKPKSIR
-605 KDFGVEGGK
+605 DFGI